1 MTDLRPSADLA
12 VGSVIAGPVRV
23 MTMERILWYEA
34 GMRSAATGALTL
46 PHSNIHTDEE
56 YARSQG
62 LPAPIADG
70 MVSTNWI
77 SGMLVHQFGMDYL
90 ERGELR
96 TKFIKPILLGAVV
109 AVRGRVTAVEP
120 QPGRGVRYMLE
131 VWCEDEKGVK
141 LTVGDARVDV
151 APRAG
156 S

>member
-1 MTDLRPSADLA
+1 MTDLGTSGALA
-12 VGSVIAGPVRV
+12 VGSEIPGLVRV
-23 MTMERILWYEA
+23 MTMGRIQWYEA
-34 GMRSAATGALTL
+34 GMRSAATGTLTL
-46 PHSNIHTDEE
+46 PHSNIHTDDA

-77 SGMLVHQFGMDYL
+77 SSMLVKHFGLDYL

-96 TKFIKPILLGAVV
+96 TKFIKPIFLDAVV
-109 AVRGRVTAVEP
+109 TVRGRVTAVEP
-120 QPGRGVRYMLE
+120 QAGGGVRYVLE

-151 APRAG
+151 ARRA
-156 S
+156 